1 MSILHTGAN
10 ASFRLEK
17 RGLARNSAPENR
29 GRLTI
34 IDNDALPPLPRI
46 TARHENGIGPR
57 ERDLWCE
64 GLDYLAGKG
73 PLAFVSITAA
83 FEPVVR
89 ELSRKVKSYV
99 ALRQDRAGMRRG
111 PFWSEVRETKARD
124 GSPKP
129 GAHIV
134 APMRS
139 AAARDRLVEAI
150 NSSASY
156 GNTLAERAPPVE
168 VLKSY
173 CLKEMTSQAAYR
185 TGIRRIKGPLPLPEG
200 GDRVRVAP
208 AVRDALIR
216 AERVEPYT
224 RTYAKSPPTSH
235 AWQFAADGQGVLF
248 DWLPDANTSQ
258 RERVPAPRL
267 KIEPAPML
275 RLFAVVGNVDVLET
289 MKGLGVTHEEIGR
302 RLGLSRA
309 QTTNILNGQFRPGR
323 QVVRRVLELA
333 SKAQS
338 DAVATRPAASCD
350 HSRQEVR
357 AA

>member
-10 ASFRLEK
+10 ASSRLE
-17 RGLARNSAPENR
+17 RQGFARNYASENR
-29 GRLTI
+29 GRPTI
-34 IDNDALPPLPRI
+34 IDNDDLPPAPRI
-46 TARHENGIGPR
+46 TARYENGIGPR

-64 GLDYLAGKG
+64 GVDYLARKG

-89 ELSRKVKSYV
+89 ELSRKIKSYV

-111 PFWSEVRETKARD
+111 PFWGEVRETKARD
-124 GSPKP
+124 ETPKP

-139 AAARDRLVEAI
+139 AADRDRLVEAI
-150 NSSASY
+150 NSSAAY
-156 GNTLAERAPPVE
+156 GNTLAKRAPPVE

-173 CLKEMTSQAAYR
+173 GLKEMTSQAAYR
-185 TGIRRIKGPLPLPEG
+185 TGVRRIKGPHPLPEG
-200 GDRVRVAP
+200 GDRVRVSP

-224 RTYAKSPPTSH
+224 RTYAKNPAAHHP
-235 AWQFAADGQGVLF
+235 WQFDASGQGLLF
-248 DWLPDANTSQ
+248 SRLPDTDAPLC
-258 RERVPAPRL
+258 ERGPVSRP

-289 MKGLGVTHEEIGR
+289 MKSLGETHEEIAR
-302 RLGLSRA
+302 RLGISRPQA
-309 QTTNILNGQFRPGR
+309 TNILNGQFRPGR
-323 QVVRRVLELA
+323 DVVRRVLELA
-333 SKAQS
+333 R
-338 DAVATRPAASCD
+338 VA
-350 HSRQEVR
+350 
-357 AA
+357 

>member
-1 MSILHTGAN
+1 LWS
-10 ASFRLEK
+10 E
-17 RGLARNSAPENR
+17 
-29 GRLTI
+29 
-34 IDNDALPPLPRI
+34 
-46 TARHENGIGPR
+46 GI
-57 ERDLWCE
+57 
-64 GLDYLAGKG
+64 DYLACKG

-83 FEPVVR
+83 FEPIVR

-124 GSPKP
+124 ETPKP

-139 AAARDRLVEAI
+139 AADRDRLVEAI
-150 NSSASY
+150 NSSAAY
-156 GNTLAERAPPVE
+156 GNTLAKRAPPVE

-200 GDRVRVAP
+200 GDRVRVSP
-208 AVRDALIR
+208 AVRDALLR

-224 RTYAKSPPTSH
+224 RKYAKNPAARQ
-235 AWQFAADGQGVLF
+235 AWQFDTSGQGLLF
-248 DWLPDANTSQ
+248 SRLPDTDAPQ
-258 RERVPAPRL
+258 CERGPVSRP

-289 MKGLGVTHEEIGR
+289 MKALGETHEEIAR
-302 RLGLSRA
+302 RLGISRPQA
-309 QTTNILNGQFRPGR
+309 TNILNGQFRPGR
-323 QVVRRVLELA
+323 DVVRRVLELA
-333 SKAQS
+333 
-338 DAVATRPAASCD
+338 
-350 HSRQEVR
+350 R

>member
-1 MSILHTGAN
+1 VTAGRLSSGFRHAIRVAPLSILHTRAK
-10 ASFRLEK
+10 AADRL
-17 RGLARNSAPENR
+17 ENR
-29 GRLTI
+29 GFPTGALPEKTGPDTI
-34 IDNDALPPLPRI
+34 IVNERCSPPPRI
-46 TARHENGIGPR
+46 TAHHLNGIGPR

-64 GLDYLAGKG
+64 GIDYLARKG

-124 GSPKP
+124 ETPKP

-139 AAARDRLVEAI
+139 AADRDRLVEAI
-150 NSSASY
+150 NSSAAY
-156 GNTLAERAPPVE
+156 GDTFAEPVHDRE
-168 VLKSY
+168 RLKGY
-173 CLKEMTSQAAYR
+173 CLKEMTSEAAYR
-185 TGIRRIKGPLPLPEG
+185 TGIRRKSGSHPLSEG
-200 GDRVRVAP
+200 GDRVRVSP

-224 RTYAKSPPTSH
+224 RTYAKNPAAHH
-235 AWQFAADGQGVLF
+235 AWQFDAGGQGLLF
-248 DWLPDANTSQ
+248 SRLPDTDAALCESGPVS
-258 RERVPAPRL
+258 RP

-289 MKGLGVTHEEIGR
+289 MKGLGETHDEIAR
-302 RLGLSRA
+302 RLGISRPQA
-309 QTTNILNGQFRPGR
+309 TNILNGQFRPSR
-323 QVVRRVLELA
+323 DVVRRVLELA
-333 SKAQS
+333 
-338 DAVATRPAASCD
+338 
-350 HSRQEVR
+350 R

>member
-10 ASFRLEK
+10 ASSRPEK
-17 RGLARNSAPENR
+17 RGFARNCAPENR
-29 GRLTI
+29 GRATI
-34 IDNDALPPLPRI
+34 IDNDDLPSLPRI
-46 TARHENGIGPR
+46 TARHENGIGPH

-64 GLDYLAGKG
+64 NVDYLARKG

-89 ELSRKVKSYV
+89 ELSRKVKSHV
-99 ALRQDRAGMRRG
+99 ALRQKRAGMRRG
-111 PFWSEVRETKARD
+111 PFWGEVRETKARD
-124 GSPKP
+124 ETPKP

-139 AAARDRLVEAI
+139 AADRDRLVEAI
-150 NSSASY
+150 NSSAAY
-156 GNTLAERAPPVE
+156 GNTHAKRAPPVE

-185 TGIRRIKGPLPLPEG
+185 TSIRRIKGSHPLLEG
-200 GDRVRVAP
+200 GDRVRVSP

-216 AERVEPYT
+216 AERFEPYT
-224 RTYAKSPPTSH
+224 RTYAKNPAAHH
-235 AWQFAADGQGVLF
+235 AWQFDASGQGLLF
-248 DWLPDANTSQ
+248 SGLPDTDAPEC
-258 RERVPAPRL
+258 ERGPVSRP

-289 MKGLGVTHEEIGR
+289 MKGLGETHEEIAR
-302 RLGLSRA
+302 RLGISRPQA
-309 QTTNILNGQFRPGR
+309 TNILNGQFRPGR
-323 QVVRRVLELA
+323 DVVRRVLELA
-333 SKAQS
+333 
-338 DAVATRPAASCD
+338 
-350 HSRQEVR
+350 R